1 MALRRASGLESRSNR
16 TRAALLAVAVVV
28 AALLG
33 WGLGSL
39 TGGGSGSTRQATLAK
54 GAAQGAG
61 TIGGASAAVASPPS
75 LHLKPH
81 ASQPSPN
88 LQTSPETKNPTQ
100 PLTTVETTSTPAQV
114 VSKPQPKSGKS
125 ETFTEEG

>member
-1 MALRRASGLESRSNR
+1 MDLRRPSGLESRSNR
-16 TRAALLAVAVVV
+16 ARAALLAVAVVV

-39 TGGGSGSTRQATLAK
+39 TGGGSGSALQATLAK

-61 TIGGASAAVASPPS
+61 TIDGASAAVASSPS

-81 ASQPSPN
+81 APRPSPN
-88 LQTSPETKNPTQ
+88 LSTSPETKTPTH
-100 PLTTVETTSTPAQV
+100 PLTTVETISTPTVV
-114 VSKPQPKSGKS
+114 VSKPHPKPGKI
-125 ETFTEEG
+125 ETITEEG